1 MCRAMSTALG
11 LLLAL
16 IVASP
21 CCAGFILQL
30 GQSGTVGNNTFA
42 GSPGDTVVMQI
53 YLTQTDGETR
63 LSSSSTALVSA
74 DFHLTIDGSLVSPV
88 ATSFGPGLK
97 DDTSGKTGFTL
108 SDARIAEIA
117 KEQTGHVGVTTSA
130 DGVSDN
136 SVLLGTV
143 SFLIAPGAS
152 GIYNLSAARDT
163 SSPLGSFALADP
175 DYPQR
180 IDVSSGFGTLEVSST
195 PEPSSL
201 VLSAIGIAAV
211 AYRSC
216 KQRRKRRTR

>member
-1 MCRAMSTALG
+1 MSTALG

-16 IVASP
+16 IAASP

-30 GQSGTVGNNTFA
+30 GQSGTVGNNVFA

-53 YLTQTDGETR
+53 YLTQTGGETR

-74 DFHLTIDGSLVSPV
+74 DFHVTIDGSLVSPV
-88 ATSFGPGLK
+88 ATSFGPGFK

-108 SDARIAEIA
+108 SDARIAEFA
-117 KEQTGHVGVTTSA
+117 SEQSGHVGVTTSA

-163 SSPLGSFALADP
+163 SSPLGSFALAAG
-175 DYPQR
+175 YPQT

-211 AYRSC
+211 AYRTC